1 MKEFLNECN
10 TNIINSLYTHNIKK
24 CPFCGGNAD
33 IFSSDIY
40 TSLSMDQFLSLP
52 TIAGAEVKFVDTL
65 YNTTGTVIKWNRRA
79 TKEELKF
86 GGF

>member
-1 MKEFLNECN
+1 MKEFLNEYN
-10 TNIINSLYTHNIKK
+10 TNVINSLYTHNIKK

-40 TSLSMDQFLSLP
+40 ETFI
-52 TIAGAEVKFVDTL
+52 TCYNCGAEVKFVDTL
-65 YNTTGTVIKWNRRA
+65 YNTTRTAIKWNRRA

>member
-24 CPFCGGNAD
+24 CPFCGGEAVYESTQRKHGIVYSVYCEKCGVEMAKLN
-33 IFSSDIY
+33 S
-40 TSLSMDQFLSLP
+40 Q
-52 TIAGAEVKFVDTL
+52 EV
-65 YNTTGTVIKWNRRA
+65 IEAWNRRA

>member
-10 TNIINSLYTHNIKK
+10 TDVINSLYTHNIKK

-33 IFSSDIY
+33 IFSSDIHV
-40 TSLSMDQFLSLP
+40 TF
-52 TIAGAEVKFVDTL
+52 IACYNCGAEVKPALRELVDTL

>member
-1 MKEFLNECN
+1 MKEFLNEFN
-10 TNIINSLYTHNIKK
+10 TNVINSLYTHNIKK

-40 TSLSMDQFLSLP
+40 ETFI
-52 TIAGAEVKFVDTL
+52 TCYNCGAEVKFADTH

>member
-1 MKEFLNECN
+1 MREFLNECK

-40 TSLSMDQFLSLP
+40 ATF
-52 TIAGAEVKFVDTL
+52 IACYICGAEVKFVDTL